1 MLICLSR
8 LPSRASANLTT
19 ATYEHPSLSIRP
31 TLTVLPSTDG
41 SRFRKL
47 FQAKMAAEA
56 GRQMSGQT
64 PIPDQSSVTPQPES
78 GSGGSRNPNWK
89 SRSAVPSNGS
99 GNNLSVNTAHAEEL
113 AGYRADGDATQD
125 DLPRPKTSDGVILAK
140 EGGNQSVPPGERH
153 PVSADATIPIPLPTW
168 QPSMTTGAAAYRPQP
183 QQSAYYQRM
192 LAAKLGAAAEDP
204 LASKGE
210 ENSYIPPAISQNDMS
225 FMPSSYS
232 PMYQMFSN
240 GGGLDPHYQAQHAPQ
255 GQNQQPVWNNQAP
268 QAYGAGPNDPSYLGL
283 FKNQSNDGSAPF
295 PNNYPNGQQ
304 QQGPPSWN
312 PYYAPNGTDVRNP
325 TGGPGAPQQQQ
336 QNQGGQGQWDRNGG
350 KAEDLAPPAV
360 EDWMAAWPHI
370 KNPGHDSG
378 KPAASTS
385 STRKK
390 TETESRAKKEG
401 SVADSGKGGD
411 QPKKAA
417 LACHF
422 CRGRKLK

>member
-1 MLICLSR
+1 
-8 LPSRASANLTT
+8 
-19 ATYEHPSLSIRP
+19 
-31 TLTVLPSTDG
+31 
-41 SRFRKL
+41 
-47 FQAKMAAEA
+47 MAAEA
-56 GRQMSGQT
+56 GRQVSGQT
-64 PIPDQSSVTPQPES
+64 PNPDQSSVTPQPES
-78 GSGGSRNPNWK
+78 SSGGSRNPNWK

-113 AGYRADGDATQD
+113 AGYRADGDSAGD
-125 DLPRPKTSDGVILAK
+125 DLPRPKTSDGVVFAK
-140 EGGNQSVPPGERH
+140 DGASQSMPPGERH
-153 PVSADATIPIPLPTW
+153 PVSADATIPVPLPTW
-168 QPSMTTGAAAYRPQP
+168 QPSMASGVAGYRPQP

-192 LAAKLGAAAEDP
+192 LAAKLGAAPEGS

-210 ENSYIPPAISQNDMS
+210 ENSYIPPAISQTDMA

-268 QAYGAGPNDPSYLGL
+268 QAYGPGPNDPSYLGL
-283 FKNQSNDGSAPF
+283 FKNQSNDGAAPF

-304 QQGPPSWN
+304 QQGPAGWN

-325 TGGPGAPQQQQ
+325 AVGPGPTQQQQ
-336 QNQGGQGQWDRNGG
+336 QQQHQGGQGQWERPGA
-350 KAEDLAPPAV
+350 KAEQVAPPAV

-385 STRKK
+385 TTRKK
-390 TETESRAKKEG
+390 TETEPRAKKEG